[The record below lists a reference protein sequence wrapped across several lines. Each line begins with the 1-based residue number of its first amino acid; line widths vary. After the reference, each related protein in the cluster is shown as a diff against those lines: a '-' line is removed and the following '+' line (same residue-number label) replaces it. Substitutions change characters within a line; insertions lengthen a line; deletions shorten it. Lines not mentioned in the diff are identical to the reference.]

1 MTDRT
6 DVWYRIG
13 YTLASLRAGGRE
25 ALDSSTFRPR
35 TTPER
40 RSSRVQRDR
49 PPETEAQKAENPFD
63 SLIAATASAVAG
75 RAVAGLMNRSESSLT
90 RVVRAGLAGAAA
102 TLVLQVMRS
111 HVLRTGDRS
120 IDATA
125 EVMAGAARG
134 ILYGS
139 VVDPWLPGPGPA
151 RGALFGALEYTISP
165 LGGLDRILG
174 AASPHRTIPMLAAI
188 MDTDDLSA
196 ETLLEHV
203 VFGTTV
209 GLLYGSRTSS
219 NGTELEE

>member
-13 YTLASLRAGGRE
+13 YSLASLRAGARE
-25 ALDSSTFRPR
+25 TQGPPPTPRDGST
-35 TTPER
+35 
-40 RSSRVQRDR
+40 
-49 PPETEAQKAENPFD
+49 ENPFD
-63 SLIAATASAVAG
+63 ALIAATVSAVAG
-75 RAVAGLMNRSESSLT
+75 RAVAGLTGSSEASVT

-102 TLVLQVMRS
+102 TLVLRVLRS
-111 HVLRTGDRS
+111 RVLRTGDAAG
-120 IDATA
+120 DATT

-139 VVDPWLPGPGPA
+139 VVDPWLPGPGLA
-151 RGALFGALEYTISP
+151 KGALFGALEYSISP

-188 MDTDDLSA
+188 MDTDELTAD
-196 ETLLEHV
+196 TLLEHV
-203 VFGTTV
+203 VFGATV

-219 NGTELEE
+219 NGTTDEV